1 MTYDFDTPV
10 DRSGSHSMKWEALEN
25 MFGRTDLTPLWIADM
40 DFAICPEIN
49 EALCRR
55 CAHPVLGYCSTPQS
69 LWDAVRDWLSRRH
82 GIDVPRE
89 WLAFVPGI
97 VRGIGYA
104 INWFTR
110 PGDKI
115 VIQPPV
121 YHPFRN
127 LTVGNGRVVVENPLI
142 LDPEGNYRMDL
153 EGLEQIF
160 ANEKPRM
167 MILCNPHNPGG
178 VQWTAET
185 LAHVAAL
192 AKRYGVVV
200 VSDEIHGDLM
210 LFGNRHIP
218 FASVS
223 PEAAE
228 VSVTFG
234 APSKTFNIAGLA
246 ASWMM
251 VPDKELREGFFHWME
266 VNEFSEPTFTA
277 AQGAETAYRCG
288 EEWLTQCIS
297 YLEGNILAAEEWFAA
312 NLPAIRPLRPQSS
325 FVVWLDCRGLGLRQ
339 PELVNLFVD
348 GARLALNDGTMFG
361 SQAEGFMRLNV
372 GLPRR
377 SLIAALDRL
386 AEAVKTLPQ
395 S

>member
-1 MTYDFDTPV
+1 MTYDFDKPV
-10 DRSGSHSMKWEALEN
+10 DRSGTHAMKWEALDT
-25 MFGRTDLTPLWIADM
+25 MFGSADLIPLWIADM

-49 EALCRR
+49 EALTRR
-55 CAHPVLGYCSTPQS
+55 CSHPVLGYCSTPDS
-69 LWDAVRDWLSRRH
+69 LWEAIGGWLSRRH
-82 GIDVPRE
+82 GIDVPRS

-104 INWFTR
+104 INWFTA

-142 LDPEGNYRMDL
+142 LDPDGRYRMDL
-153 EGLEQIF
+153 EGLEKIF
-160 ANEKPRM
+160 ATEKPRM

-178 VQWTAET
+178 IQWTAET
-185 LAHVAAL
+185 LIHVASL
-192 AKRYGVVV
+192 AKRYGVIVI
-200 VSDEIHGDLM
+200 SDEIHGDLM

-223 PEAAE
+223 EAAAE

-246 ASWMM
+246 SSWMM
-251 VPDKELREGFFHWME
+251 VPNKELREGFYHWME
-266 VNEFSEPTFTA
+266 VNEFSEPTFPA
-277 AQGAETAYRCG
+277 AQGAETAYRSG
-288 EEWLTQCIS
+288 EEWLTQCLTYI
-297 YLEGNILAAEEWFAA
+297 EGNILAVEKWFEA
-312 NLPAIRPLRPQSS
+312 NLPAIRPIRPQSS
-325 FVVWLDCRGLGLRQ
+325 FLVWLDCRALGLSQ
-339 PELVNLFVD
+339 PELVSLFTD

-361 SQAEGFMRLNV
+361 PQAEGFMRLNV
-372 GLPRR
+372 ALPRR
-377 SLIAALDRL
+377 SLLAALDRL
-386 AEAVKTLPQ
+386 AAAAKARSL

>member
-1 MTYDFDTPV
+1 MTYDFDTPI
-10 DRSGSHSMKWEALEN
+10 DRSGSCAMKWEALRD

-40 DFAICPEIN
+40 DFAVCPEIT
-49 EALCRR
+49 EALERR
-55 CAHPVLGYCSTPQS
+55 CCNPVLGYCSTPAT
-69 LWDAVRDWLSRRH
+69 LWEAVCSWLRRRH
-82 GIDVPRE
+82 GIDAPRE
-89 WLAFVPGI
+89 WLSFVPGI
-97 VRGIGYA
+97 VRGIGFA

-142 LDPEGNYRMDL
+142 LGPGDEYRMDL
-153 EGLEQIF
+153 EGLEKIF
-160 ANEKPRM
+160 ATEHPRM

-178 VQWTAET
+178 IQWSADT
-185 LAHVAAL
+185 LREVASL
-192 AKRYGVVV
+192 AKRHGVVV

-277 AQGAETAYRCG
+277 AVGAETAYRCG
-288 EEWLTQCIS
+288 EEWLNQCLAYI
-297 YLEGNILAAEEWFAA
+297 EGNILAVEEWLKA
-312 NLPAIRPLRPQSS
+312 NLPVIYPVRPQSS
-325 FVVWLDCRGLGLRQ
+325 FLIWLDCRQLRLSQ
-339 PELVNLFVD
+339 EKLVDLFVNR
-348 GARLALNDGTMFG
+348 AHLALNDGTMFG
-361 SQAEGFMRLNV
+361 RQAEGFMRLNV

-377 SLIAALDRL
+377 QLISALEHL
-386 AEAVKTLPQ
+386 ASAVNEM
-395 S
+395 SE

>member
-10 DRSGSHSMKWEALEN
+10 DRSGSCAMKWEALRD
-25 MFGRTDLTPLWIADM
+25 MFGRTDLVPLWIADM
-40 DFAICPEIN
+40 DFAVCPEITR
-49 EALCRR
+49 ALEKR
-55 CAHPVLGYCSTPQS
+55 CCNPVLGYCSTPET
-69 LWDAVRDWLSRRH
+69 LWEAVMEWLRKRH
-82 GIDVPRE
+82 GVEARRE

-127 LTVGNGRVVVENPLI
+127 LTVGNDRVVVENPLI
-142 LDPEGNYRMDL
+142 LGDDDHYSMDL
-153 EGLEQIF
+153 EGLERIF
-160 ANEKPRM
+160 ATEHPRM

-178 VQWTAET
+178 VQWDADT
-185 LAHVAAL
+185 LRRVASL
-192 AKRYGVVV
+192 AKEHGVVV
-200 VSDEIHGDLM
+200 LSDEIHGDLM

-251 VPDKELREGFFHWME
+251 VPDDRLREGFFRWMS

-277 AQGAETAYRCG
+277 AVGAETAYRCG
-288 EEWLTQCIS
+288 EEWLAQCLGYI
-297 YLEGNILAAEEWFAA
+297 EGNILAVEQWMEA
-312 NLPAIRPLRPQSS
+312 NIPAIRPVRPQSS
-325 FVVWLDCRGLGLRQ
+325 FLIWLDCRALGLKQ
-339 PELVNLFVD
+339 PELVDLFVNS
-348 GARLALNDGTMFG
+348 AHLALNDGTMFG
-361 SQAEGFMRLNV
+361 AQAEGFMRLNV
-372 GLPRR
+372 GLPRK
-377 SLIAALDRL
+377 SLIDALERL
-386 AEAVKTLPQ
+386 KDAVDKL
-395 S
+395 